1 MCVRGSVVVIVCE
14 RTTRSENRQVEFGRD
29 SPGVWEVEQGRV
41 ARTNQ
46 PAAGNAL
53 PRRQGGRTPSR
64 ASGPRAP
71 WKSRLFHPCPPQA
84 RPCGCHEKKM
94 PQLACGRWRPRACT
108 QGGKEK
114 SHDPNHK
121 RVGLTASI
129 KCSVLLS
136 KLPGFFE
143 IVRSLLKLVH
153 EFVAAGVG
161 FRDAIVTNG
170 DNIRHLTR
178 YVREANEKE

>member
-41 ARTNQ
+41 ARMNQ

-53 PRRQGGRTPSR
+53 PRRQGGGRHRVLR
-64 ASGPRAP
+64 ALEPLGNLASSILA
-71 WKSRLFHPCPPQA
+71 HPKPVRVDA
-84 RPCGCHEKKM
+84 TKKKM

-121 RVGLTASI
+121 RVGLTAST

>member
-1 MCVRGSVVVIVCE
+1 M
-14 RTTRSENRQVEFGRD
+14 
-29 SPGVWEVEQGRV
+29 
-41 ARTNQ
+41 
-46 PAAGNAL
+46 
-53 PRRQGGRTPSR
+53 
-64 ASGPRAP
+64 
-71 WKSRLFHPCPPQA
+71 
-84 RPCGCHEKKM
+84 
-94 PQLACGRWRPRACT
+94 
-108 QGGKEK
+108 
-114 SHDPNHK
+114 
-121 RVGLTASI
+121 
-129 KCSVLLS
+129 LLS